1 MSDPVPQAPTDFD
14 FAIGDWAVLHRR
26 LKERLCG
33 CTEWIGFEGRMS
45 TRKVLGGY
53 GNIEDNLLIFPER
66 EFRAVALRAYD
77 PARAQWSI
85 WWLDGR
91 FPDRIDVPVVGRF
104 ERGVG
109 RFFASDTHA
118 GQPVTIRFLWSRAG
132 PDQLRWEQAFSA
144 DAGRSW
150 ETNWT
155 MDFRRAAG
163 PPRVW

>member
-14 FAIGDWAVLHRR
+14 FAIGDWTVLHRR

-53 GNIEDNLLIFPER
+53 GNIEDNLLLFPER

-91 FPDRIDVPVVGRF
+91 FPDRIDVPVV
-104 ERGVG
+104 
-109 RFFASDTHA
+109 
-118 GQPVTIRFLWSRAG
+118 
-132 PDQLRWEQAFSA
+132 
-144 DAGRSW
+144 
-150 ETNWT
+150 
-155 MDFRRAAG
+155 
-163 PPRVW
+163 